1 MKERVTYLS
10 FTFILMP
17 TCGECI
23 YAEDPSPT
31 LVRCR
36 LKGIFRYLDDPSC
49 EDFKPFKDKK
59 P

>member
-1 MKERVTYLS
+1 
-10 FTFILMP
+10 MP

-49 EDFKPFKDKK
+49 EDFKPFKDEGKK